1 MYSAKSAF
9 LSYEKNQ
16 TFIALLRMLMSVDT
30 SLALWLVTLSVNI
43 SYCTDYLQSSQAY
56 HEQFLNFK
64 LPFTDS
70 DCWDVI
76 RLAGQEDLHQRL
88 QPRLETATW
97 WPLYT
102 CLSSFRPKVLLPT
115 TLKHISV
122 IK

>member
-1 MYSAKSAF
+1 
-9 LSYEKNQ
+9 
-16 TFIALLRMLMSVDT
+16 MSVDT
-30 SLALWLVTLSVNI
+30 GLALWLVTLSVTI
-43 SYCTDYLQSSQAY
+43 SYCTDYLKA
-56 HEQFLNFK
+56 HKLIMNDFK

-97 WPLYT
+97 WPRYT

-115 TLKHISV
+115 TLKHVSV